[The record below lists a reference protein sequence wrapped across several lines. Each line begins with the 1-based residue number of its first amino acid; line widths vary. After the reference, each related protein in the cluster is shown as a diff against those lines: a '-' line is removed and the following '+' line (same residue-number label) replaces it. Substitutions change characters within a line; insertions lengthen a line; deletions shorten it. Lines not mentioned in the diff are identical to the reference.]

1 MRDPMPLLEGRG
13 LSLTYGRGVRA
24 VVDVDLDVGRGEIV
38 GLVGESGCGKSS
50 LAKLLLRLEKPTAG
64 ALSFDGEDLF
74 AIGRNRLRRL
84 RGRLQVV
91 PQDPATS
98 LNPKLTVAE
107 AIAFNLRAH
116 QWGRNARRA
125 RIATLLDLVGLPDSY
140 ANRYPHELS
149 GGQMQRVAIARAL
162 STEPDLV
169 ICDEAVSALD
179 KSVQAQILN
188 LIAELQRELGVAVL
202 FISHDLG
209 VVEHISDRVLVMYLG
224 HIVEE
229 GPAASIM
236 REAHHPYTRALLA
249 SVPRRGQP
257 RGVLQGEPPS
267 PLDPPSGCGF
277 RTRCPDAVEACAS
290 YDHTPVEV
298 APRHA
303 TRCLRAGER
312 LVIR

>member
-1 MRDPMPLLEGRG
+1 MAAPLPLLEASGV
-13 LSLTYGRGVRA
+13 SLTYGKGLHA
-24 VVDVDLDVGRGEIV
+24 VVDVDLRVFPGEIV

-50 LAKLLLRLEKPTAG
+50 LAKVLLRLERASG
-64 ALSFDGEDLF
+64 GSVEFDGVDVLGM
-74 AIGRNRLRRL
+74 GRIQLQKLRR
-84 RGRLQVV
+84 RLQVV

-98 LNPKLTVAE
+98 LNPKLTVAQAVE
-107 AIAFNLRAH
+107 FNLRAH
-116 QWGRNARRA
+116 GWGRADRQARVRE
-125 RIATLLDLVGLPDSY
+125 LLDLVGLPASY
-140 ANRYPHELS
+140 TGRYPHELS

-162 STEPDLV
+162 STKPELV

-188 LIAELQRELGVAVL
+188 LLADLQRELGVAFL

-236 REAHHPYTRALLA
+236 RHPQHPYTQALLA

-257 RGVLQGEPPS
+257 RGVLVGEPPS

-277 RTRCPDAVEACAS
+277 RTRCPHAIHACAS
-290 YDHTPVEV
+290 FDQSRVEV
-298 APRHA
+298 APDHH
-303 TRCLRAGER
+303 TRCIRAAE
-312 LVIR
+312 LTPIP